1 MAAPAPA
8 RLLLAAGLASSAV
21 ACARAPERV
30 LVPGTPF
37 RHVVTV
43 STDQGSHA
51 TVSVGQPLTL
61 HATRESGPWVEK
73 PGSQAPADGCWASG
87 VEPRESEV
95 AAKLTWRAEP
105 AGAATFDVGRLDTI
119 AKRTREVRFAK
130 AGDYRLSATS
140 ALVCSRQVS
149 NVIRVTVR

>member
-1 MAAPAPA
+1 MTTR
-8 RLLLAAGLASSAV
+8 RLFLSSLALGTI
-21 ACARAPERV
+21 ACTRTPERV
-30 LVPGTPF
+30 FVQGTPF

-43 STDQGSHA
+43 STGRGDHP

-73 PGSQAPADGCWASG
+73 PGSEAPADGCWMRA
-87 VEPRESEV
+87 VEPREAEV
-95 AAKLTWRAEP
+95 AAMLAWRVEP
-105 AGAATFDVGRLDTI
+105 AGAATFDVGRLDTVE
-119 AKRTREVRFAK
+119 KRTREVRFAK
-130 AGDYRLSATS
+130 AGDYQLSATS